1 MRAVNLL
8 PRDEPTRSFEAKRG
22 VVFAGGGGAALVTV
36 AFTMLLLTAGG
47 AITQQTEA
55 RDQLNAELQ
64 TIPKPVAEQTDTGA
78 DATLLAEKTK
88 RIGALS
94 AALGGRIAWDG
105 VLRQISQ
112 VLPEDVWLTS
122 LTTTSADPTALVPT
136 TGASIVLNGSTYSQD
151 GVARFL
157 SRIAVLP
164 ALSNVQLQTSATDE
178 GGATPIVQFTVL
190 ATVKT
195 PGASS

>member
-22 VVFAGGGGAALVTV
+22 VAFLGAGGAAVVTAVLVTL
-36 AFTMLLLTAGG
+36 MLGAGG
-47 AITQQTEA
+47 SVKQERQALDLI
-55 RDQLNAELQ
+55 NAELLAL
-64 TIPKPVAEQTDTGA
+64 PKPAGPASEPQDDSA
-78 DATLLAEKTK
+78 LAAEKAA

-112 VLPEDVWLTS
+112 VLPEDVWLS
-122 LTTTSADPTALVPT
+122 GLTTTGATAPGGSAKLT
-136 TGASIVLNGSTYSQD
+136 LNGSTYSQD

-157 SRIAVLP
+157 SRISVLP
-164 ALSNVQLQTSATDE
+164 ALANVQLQTSVADP
-178 GGATPIVQFTVL
+178 GAKSRIVQFVIV
-190 ATVKT
+190 ADVKAPGT
-195 PGASS
+195 GAST